1 MESNNQ
7 FYNMGLVVSP
17 EAVKSSGYAN
27 PISNTFLLRM
37 RGASMAPKYTGGEI
51 LACKKLDL
59 DKIPFLQWGKIH
71 AICSKSQGLIVRR
84 IYPSDNPDC
93 IKCVSDNEQYAPFD
107 IPKNDIADIA
117 MVVGSISME

>member
-1 MESNNQ
+1 MESNNH

-17 EAVKSSGYAN
+17 EAVKSSGYAKPN
-27 PISNTFLLRM
+27 SNTFLLRM
-37 RGASMAPKYTGGEI
+37 RGASMAPKFTGGEI
-51 LACKKLDL
+51 LACKKLDNIL
-59 DKIPFLQWGKIH
+59 FLQWGKIH

-84 IYPSDNPDC
+84 VYPSDNPDC

-107 IPKNDIADIA
+107 IPKSDIADIA